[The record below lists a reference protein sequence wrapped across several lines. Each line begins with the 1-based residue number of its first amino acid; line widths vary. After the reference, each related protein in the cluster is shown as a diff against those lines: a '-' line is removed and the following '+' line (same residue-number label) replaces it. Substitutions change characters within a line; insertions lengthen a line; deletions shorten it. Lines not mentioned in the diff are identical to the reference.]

1 MNAQGTPAQQD
12 TGRDHTMND
21 TVITIADITA
31 PAYRALRLPPGTV
44 IDYRGSVTDA
54 HGTWTVQ
61 PCACAGCAAG
71 VLLGRSAT
79 RYQLRGTDGRTPGPG
94 HVRHTSVVPVMS
106 EEERNYAGS
115 HISTRVTAI
124 HLRRVLRAAF
134 PGVKFSVRCG
144 RRDAKGLTPY
154 EITVTWSGGP
164 TRTAVAT
171 VTSPLLATY
180 GTAEERRARRIS
192 VTTGG
197 RTHNGS
203 PSVYAIHLRRR

>member
-1 MNAQGTPAQQD
+1 MN
-12 TGRDHTMND
+12 N

-44 IDYRGSVTDA
+44 VDYRGSVARA

-61 PCACAGCAAG
+61 PCACNGCLAD
-71 VLLGRSAT
+71 VLRGRPAT
-79 RYQLRGTDGRTPGPG
+79 RYQLVSVKGRVRGPR
-94 HVRHTSVVPVMS
+94 HVRHTSVVPVVS
-106 EEERNYAGS
+106 EEERNYAALYLPM
-115 HISTRVTAI
+115 RVTAV
-124 HLRRVLRAAF
+124 HLRRMLRVAF

-144 RRDAKGLTPY
+144 RRDAKGLIPDQ
-154 EITVTWSGGP
+154 ITVTWTGGP

-180 GTAEERRARRIS
+180 GTAEERRARHIS

-197 RTHNGS
+197 RTYNGT
-203 PSVYAIHLRRR
+203 PSVHAIHLNRR